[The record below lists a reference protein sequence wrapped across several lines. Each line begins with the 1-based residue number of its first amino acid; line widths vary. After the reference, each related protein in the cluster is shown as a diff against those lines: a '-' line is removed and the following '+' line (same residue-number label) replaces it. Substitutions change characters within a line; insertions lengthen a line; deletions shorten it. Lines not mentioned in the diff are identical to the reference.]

1 MKKSTAFFL
10 CTTMLLLGTIFG
22 FLMAPA
28 KKGISIGSNNS
39 NNGNNNTAEK
49 KP

>member
-1 MKKSTAFFL
+1 
-10 CTTMLLLGTIFG
+10 MLLLGTIFG